1 VSSSSPP
8 DPLRLALPVP
18 FPVGHVNAYL
28 LRGEPLTLVDPGPR
42 WAGTLT
48 ALEAALAGECLRVED
63 IELVVVTHQHED
75 HAGLAETI
83 RRRAQCPVAAHAL
96 VAGLLADEPAT
107 RSAEDTYV
115 MELMRLHGVPPEI
128 VDAVPAISADA
139 RQFSDSLEVEHV
151 LHDGHVLVAG
161 GRDLTVRLR
170 PGHSPTDTLFVGE
183 DGLAL
188 VADHLLRDSPVVTV
202 AHRPP
207 GGSPDPRLR
216 PRALVEYRRSLA
228 ATVADGLTV
237 AYPGHGSHIDDPAQ
251 AIAARLTTQERRA
264 ARILR
269 ELGDGARTGWDV
281 VTTIWRG
288 SPRDEDHPMP
298 LEFIVLSD
306 VLAHIDLLVE
316 SGRVREIDDGEQIC
330 FEVAS

>member
-1 VSSSSPP
+1 
-8 DPLRLALPVP
+8 LPIP

-42 WAGTLT
+42 WPEALAALEQ
-48 ALEAALAGECLRVED
+48 ALEAERLRVED

-83 RRRAQCPVAAHAL
+83 RRRADCPVAAHEL
-96 VAGLLADEPAT
+96 VAELLRDEPAG
-107 RSAEDTYV
+107 RRAEDEY
-115 MELMRLHGVPPEI
+115 EIALMQLHGVPPEI
-128 VDAVPAISADA
+128 VRTVPTISADA
-139 RQFSDSLEVEHV
+139 RQFSESIVIEHV
-151 LHDGHVLVAG
+151 LRDGDVLTAG
-161 GRDLTVRLR
+161 GRELVVRLR
-170 PGHSPTDTLFVGE
+170 PGHSPTDTLFV
-183 DGLAL
+183 DDDRAAL
-188 VADHLLRDSPVVTV
+188 VADHLLLDTPVVTV

-207 GGSPDPRLR
+207 NGSPDPRLR
-216 PRALVEYRRSLA
+216 PRALIEYRHSLE
-228 ATVADGLTV
+228 ATVADGLSV
-237 AYPGHGSHIDDPAQ
+237 AYPGHGERIDDPAPV
-251 AIAARLTTQERRA
+251 IAERLATQERRA
-264 ARILR
+264 ERILR
-269 ELGDGARTGWDV
+269 ELGEGARTGWDV

-316 SGRVREIDDGEQIC
+316 SGRVRELDDGEQIR

>member
-1 VSSSSPP
+1 
-8 DPLRLALPVP
+8 LPIP
-18 FPVGHVNAYL
+18 FPIGHVNAYL

-42 WAGTLT
+42 WPETLA
-48 ALEAALAGECLRVED
+48 ALEAALAAERLRIED
-63 IELVVVTHQHED
+63 VELVVVTHQHED

-83 RRRAQCPVAAHAL
+83 RRRADCPVATHAL
-96 VAGLLADEPAT
+96 VAGLLDDEPAT
-107 RSAEDTYV
+107 RGAEDAYE

-128 VDAVPAISADA
+128 VGAVPAISADA
-139 RQFSDSLEVEHV
+139 RRFSDSLEVEHV
-151 LHDGHVLVAG
+151 LRDGDVLVAG
-161 GRDLTVRLR
+161 GRELTVRLR
-170 PGHSPTDTLFVGE
+170 PGHSPTDTLFIGV
-183 DGLAL
+183 DGVAL
-188 VADHLLRDSPVVTV
+188 VADHLLLDNPAVTV

-216 PRALVEYRRSLA
+216 PRALIEYRSSLA

-237 AYPGHGSHIDDPAQ
+237 AYPGHGSQIDEPAQ
-251 AIAARLTTQERRA
+251 VIAERLATQARRA
-264 ARILR
+264 ERILR

-288 SPRDEDHPMP
+288 SPRDEDHPMA

-330 FEVAS
+330 FEVTS